1 MSAQIATRFSCL
13 FLVGSAEVIA
23 GPMTGGRQMYPRR
36 LAGTT

>member
-23 GPMTGGRQMYPRR
+23 GQMYPRR